1 MCNINETHI
10 QIRKQI
16 LHMLLADIH
25 TMAKKINTKNP
36 LTHNMAGHYACP
48 YLQQIPLFSEYPN

>member
-25 TMAKKINTKNP
+25 TMVKKKKP
-36 LTHNMAGHYACP
+36 SSHNIAGHYAWP